1 MREASVSEDMQ
12 QASRRGDG
20 LSAMRSLSSNTGSGL
35 HASSPIYF
43 DVTMCDIFLYCIK
56 NSKIFFYETTL
67 MLSDLKCGLL
77 APQYTFTYKI
87 L

>member
-1 MREASVSEDMQ
+1 MRESVGVRVSEDMQ

-43 DVTMCDIFLYCIK
+43 DVKMCDIFLYCIK
-56 NSKIFFYETTL
+56 FFYETTL